1 MHNGGSN
8 GAGMKVAGTFGDV
21 LVQVQGEAAELLRGA
36 VGEGGGA
43 AVRDPEE
50 GGAALSSKEDEGT
63 IRGLDDA
70 KVAPVLGGGGDQLEG
85 TEGVKKDNLNFTE
98 VDRNGEKVFICNICK
113 DESDQQSKV
122 KRHITMKHLKVNKR
136 DREDEDDDRGEM
148 KKTQKQV
155 IEFTESI
162 LDEFDSTGFCS
173 STQKGGEG
181 DQFAEFEDVEDM
193 EKSEVEVTIV

>member
-1 MHNGGSN
+1 MFQKFCEIKISESYQRWLFRAKMHNGGSN

-63 IRGLDDA
+63 IRGLDEA

-85 TEGVKKDNLNFTE
+85 TEGVKKDNLNSQRWTE
-98 VDRNGEKVFICNICK
+98 M
-113 DESDQQSKV
+113 V
-122 KRHITMKHLKVNKR
+122 KKCSFAISVRMSLISRAKL
-136 DREDEDDDRGEM
+136 RG
-148 KKTQKQV
+148 
-155 IEFTESI
+155 I
-162 LDEFDSTGFCS
+162 
-173 STQKGGEG
+173 
-181 DQFAEFEDVEDM
+181 
-193 EKSEVEVTIV
+193 